1 MVNTMDIVL
10 GTFLV
15 GGVFT
20 GWRSGLVF
28 QLIGLLML
36 IVGFV
41 AGAYLRGPVG
51 AFIGT
56 IWTTLPDSYAEM
68 LGYAVAFIV
77 VFTVG
82 NLVVGRLY
90 GKFELAGVS
99 EMADKLMGATLGG
112 VVAALLASAAIAIL
126 DTFYGQPNQ
135 LGKTAEGIFILQYF
149 HDGLKASWVA
159 DVLRA
164 TTVPI
169 MLAVLGPIIPK
180 DIGLPFLK

>member
-10 GTFLV
+10 GTFIV
-15 GGVFT
+15 GGALT

-36 IVGFV
+36 VVAFV

-51 AFIGT
+51 AVIDAV
-56 IWTTLPDSYAEM
+56 WTTLPASYGEM
-68 LGYAVAFIV
+68 LGYAVAFLF
-77 VFTVG
+77 VFTIG
-82 NLVVGRLY
+82 NLIVGRLY

-99 EMADKLMGATLGG
+99 AMADQVIGAALGG

-126 DTFYGQPNQ
+126 DTFYGQPSQ
-135 LGKTAEGIFILQYF
+135 LGRTAAGIVILQYF
-149 HDGLKASWVA
+149 HDGLKVSWVA
-159 DVLRA
+159 DILRA

-169 MLAVLGPIIPK
+169 MLTILGPIIPK